1 VSVARDKRTGKYV
14 VRWRCDGRH
23 RSKAFTY
30 QRDAERWDRE
40 QKRSRE
46 LGLSLDP
53 QRGSQTLAEVIEGWW
68 EAHVVT
74 LEDNTRDA
82 YRVIWTRHIR
92 PSLGGVAIR
101 SLTPGRVDA
110 FRQSLEEAHVGAA
123 TVTKALAVLSGA
135 CRFAVLRGMIDGNP
149 VREVRKPKPRRKR
162 FVGALAPSGVE
173 RIRVSLLSTG
183 RVRDAVLVSTL
194 AYAGLRPGEARA
206 LRWSDVRS
214 GSLLVE
220 RAVARRVIK
229 ATKNERL
236 RAIRLIEALADD
248 LAMWRELAQFSDAED
263 FVFANRTGMV
273 TSDYD
278 WRNWRKRVFARA
290 ATSAGVAIGR
300 PYDLRHSFA
309 SLLIHEG
316 RSLAEVAVQ
325 LGDAVAT
332 VASTYTHEFVEAD
345 ALPHEPA
352 ADAIEAARL
361 ALGVRQLY
369 VELDSVAN
377 AEARDPASE
386 GKADARTR
394 TGDPFITSEVLYQLS
409 YVGSGCSV

>member
-1 VSVARDKRTGKYV
+1 MSVGRDKRTGKYV
-14 VRWRCDGRH
+14 VRWRAEGRH
-23 RSKAFTY
+23 RSKSFTY

-46 LGLSLDP
+46 LGETFDP
-53 QRGSQTLAEVIEGWW
+53 LRGSETLAEVVEGWW
-68 EAHVVT
+68 KAHVAT
-74 LEDNTRDA
+74 LEQNTRDG
-82 YRVIWTRHIR
+82 YRIVWTRHIR
-92 PSLGGVAIR
+92 PALGGVPIR
-101 SLTPGRVDA
+101 SLTPGRVDM
-110 FRQSLEEAHVGAA
+110 FRQSLEEAGVGAA
-123 TVTKALAVLSGA
+123 TVAKALAVLSGA
-135 CRFAVLRGMIDGNP
+135 CRFAVLRGAINANP
-149 VREVRKPKPRRKR
+149 VRDVRKPKPRRQR
-162 FVGALAPSGVE
+162 FVAALAPYGVE
-173 RIRVSLLSTG
+173 RIRIELLRG
-183 RVRDAVLVSTL
+183 GLVRDAVLVSTL

-220 RAVARRVIK
+220 RAVARRAIK

-236 RAIRLIEALADD
+236 RAVRLVGALAED
-248 LAMWRELAQFSDAED
+248 LAGWRELASFPCDDD
-263 FVFANRTGMV
+263 FVFASRTGGV

-278 WRNWRKRVFARA
+278 WRNWRKRVFAPVA
-290 ATSAGVAIGR
+290 ASAGIAIGR

-332 VASTYTHEFVEAD
+332 VASTYTHAFVEAE
-345 ALPHEPA
+345 ALPRELA
-352 ADAIEAARL
+352 ADVIEAARV

-369 VELDSVAN
+369 VA
-377 AEARDPASE
+377 AEVSATGEAGNRASE
-386 GKADARTR
+386 ERADARTR

-409 YVGSGCSV
+409 YVGGALLA